1 MSWHGERRTKE
12 EDRREKGKRNKRVSR
27 KKEVHVTFKEKGRKG
42 RWKRRRRRTETI
54 IALSYHCTVIN
65 FLLSRESVPRLGP
78 GLMTNH
84 FHPAVQ
90 YWLFMIR
97 EHIRASHET
106 SRAPIHLGPLL
117 SLLGPSDNLKWA
129 YSLTSPNSA
138 LDCDR
143 HFSTSSAAYW

>member
-1 MSWHGERRTKE
+1 MVREEQKKRTGEKE
-12 EDRREKGKRNKRVSR
+12 ERGIREYLGKRKWWY
-27 KKEVHVTFKEKGRKG
+27 VTFKEKGRKG

-97 EHIRASHET
+97 QHIRASHET

-143 HFSTSSAAYW
+143 HFRTSSAAYW